1 MDLLC
6 RWLKN
11 WRLGFSNSENV
22 VYEEPLMMIIMGLG
36 AKSLN
41 RVCIVVVICYLLL
54 TWSDGGLKI
63 FKFKL
68 RISKT
73 VFESTIF
80 QKLDTL
86 ALD

>member
-1 MDLLC
+1 MIQILEIGVQYVIL
-6 RWLKN
+6 
-11 WRLGFSNSENV
+11 ENIV
-22 VYEEPLMMIIMGLG
+22 CELPLMMIIMGLG

-68 RISKT
+68 RISKI
-73 VFESTIF
+73 VRI
-80 QKLDTL
+80 
-86 ALD
+86 

>member
-1 MDLLC
+1 
-6 RWLKN
+6 
-11 WRLGFSNSENV
+11 
-22 VYEEPLMMIIMGLG
+22 MGLG

-68 RISKT
+68 RISKI
-73 VFESTIF
+73 VFDPSTAEIPVSPVTR
-80 QKLDTL
+80 TL
-86 ALD
+86 AKKN